1 MERHRIS
8 RIAHTHHPIAAPLDD
23 ATVRRLLDRALR
35 RGDEHVLDLGC
46 GEGAWLLR
54 ALAGRPGVTAEGV
67 DLDVDALA
75 KAAREAAAL
84 GVGDR
89 LTLHDRDAAGFASP
103 QPFDVVLSVGA
114 AHAFGGL
121 MPTLAA
127 ARAHLAPGGI
137 ALVGDGFWER
147 EPTPDLVKE
156 VGEYE
161 DLPCTVDRIAEAG
174 WTPVLAHVSTLR
186 EWDDYEWSWTG
197 SLAEWAL
204 DHPGDSESAAALEA
218 AAVHRAGWLRG
229 YRGTLGFVTLLLR
242 RTSS

>member
-1 MERHRIS
+1 MERRRVS

-23 ATVRRLLDRALR
+23 ATVRRLLERALR
-35 RGDEHVLDLGC
+35 RGDERVLDLGC

-67 DLDVDALA
+67 DRDVEALA

-89 LTLHDRDAAGFASP
+89 LTLHDRDAADFASP
-103 QPFDVVLSVGA
+103 HPFDVVLSVGA

-127 ARAHLAPGGI
+127 AGAHLAPGG
-137 ALVGDGFWER
+137 ALLVGDGFWER
-147 EPTPDLVKE
+147 EPTPDLVTML
-156 VGEYE
+156 GEYE
-161 DLPCTVDRIAEAG
+161 DLPSTVERIADAG

-197 SLAEWAL
+197 SLTEWAL
-204 DHPGDSESAAALEA
+204 DHHGDPDSAAALEA
-218 AAVHRAGWLRG
+218 AAVHRAEWLRG
-229 YRGTLGFVTLLLR
+229 YRGVLGFVTLLLR